1 MFSAPAYFSIF
12 LRAIK
17 PFVDPVTYGKIV
29 IIKGD
34 YSPGSKNDEKMQ
46 LLIGPG
52 WREKCGVDAPR
63 QDKKSSP
70 GYVHKTYWP
79 ALLAEEKAF
88 FEKKKGTVLENKIV
102 LDPAASDS
110 GTAGESKS

>member
-1 MFSAPAYFSIF
+1 M
-12 LRAIK
+12 
-17 PFVDPVTYGKIV
+17 TYGKIV

-34 YSPGSKNDEKMQ
+34 YSPGSDNDEKMQ
-46 LLIGPG
+46 LLIGPR

-70 GYVHKTYWP
+70 GYDHKTYWP

-88 FEKKKGTVLENKIV
+88 FEKKGKT
-102 LDPAASDS
+102 ASSAEVKPSHDDT
-110 GTAGESKS
+110 GGEFKS

>member
-1 MFSAPAYFSIF
+1 M
-12 LRAIK
+12 
-17 PFVDPVTYGKIV
+17 DPVTYGKIV

-46 LLIGPG
+46 LLIGPR

-70 GYVHKTYWP
+70 GYDHKTYWP
-79 ALLAEEKAF
+79 ALLAEEKAY
-88 FEKKKGTVLENKIV
+88 FEKTKDAVLGNRV
-102 LDPAASDS
+102 PLGSANSDNNVK
-110 GTAGESKS
+110 GESKS